1 MPKQS
6 KQTDNTGK
14 SRVILKFLYQSTS
27 FKNII
32 KLCLKSCMLHSSLY
46 NDTIVHGRK
55 HTYPQQEKQI
65 NKKKKK
71 KRENSEIPHSGQDS
85 RGSPNCK
92 SCVSILGAS
101 QMVQWVKNTPTM
113 QKTQEVQVRSLGKED
128 PLEESLATHSSILF
142 FFFLN
147 FILFLNFT

>member
-32 KLCLKSCMLHSSLY
+32 KLCLKSCMLHNSLH

-55 HTYPQQEKQI
+55 HIYPQQERRM
-65 NKKKKK
+65 NKK
-71 KRENSEIPHSGQDS
+71 SE
-85 RGSPNCK
+85 
-92 SCVSILGAS
+92 
-101 QMVQWVKNTPTM
+101 
-113 QKTQEVQVRSLGKED
+113 KTQRFHILVKTLEGVQTANHVLVFLGL
-128 PLEESLATHSSILF
+128 PRWFSG
-142 FFFLN
+142 
-147 FILFLNFT
+147 

>member
-14 SRVILKFLYQSTS
+14 SRVILNFLYQSTS

-71 KRENSEIPHSGQDS
+71 RE
-85 RGSPNCK
+85 
-92 SCVSILGAS
+92 
-101 QMVQWVKNTPTM
+101 
-113 QKTQEVQVRSLGKED
+113 KTQRFHILVKTLEGVQIANHVLVFWGLPRWFSG
-128 PLEESLATHSSILF
+128 
-142 FFFLN
+142 
-147 FILFLNFT
+147 